1 MQIFSS
7 IGTGK
12 DQTNTN
18 SIEITHKFY
27 KMNKLQNTVNLIG
40 RSGID
45 PIIRTFENGVKLAKF
60 SLATNETITEVNGK
74 KVQTQWHNVVAW
86 GKKAELIEKYVKKGQ
101 LMAVDGK
108 LINRVYLDAS
118 GNNRKL
124 TEIQVNEVLLI
135 TPKNKT
141 EETVIKPIRQTKQ
154 TTTQK
159 KAS

>member
-1 MQIFSS
+1 
-7 IGTGK
+7 
-12 DQTNTN
+12 
-18 SIEITHKFY
+18 
-27 KMNKLQNTVNLIG
+27 MNKLQNTVNLIG

-45 PIIRTFENGVKLAKF
+45 PVIRTFENGVKLAKF
-60 SLATNETITEVNGK
+60 SLATNETVTEVNGN

-86 GKKAELIEKYVKKGQ
+86 GKKAELIEKFVKKGQ

-108 LINRVYLDAS
+108 LINRIYMDAS

-135 TPKNKT
+135 NPKAEKQ
-141 EETVIKPIRQTKQ
+141 EAIVKPIRK
-154 TTTQK
+154 TTNRTTRK